1 MTEIREPGFFLDL
14 PGSWEAA
21 ITLEPGSHFFHELDG
36 TAAVTVMLLM
46 VRPSFAIADRARLL
60 SDYMHHRASFEKGK
74 RPALE
79 QSEAVAQPVEGAIE
93 GSWSAVDTES
103 GRYQLH
109 RVVIADDILAHFCY
123 EDGGLEETAFVER
136 AAAVLRTAGV
146 DIAAGSASG
155 PAEA

>member
-1 MTEIREPGFFLDL
+1 VTEIREPGFFVDL
-14 PGSWEAA
+14 PGTWEAA
-21 ITLEPGSHFFHELDG
+21 ITLEPGSHFFHESAG
-36 TAAVTVMLLM
+36 TGALTVMLLM

-79 QSEAVAQPVEGAIE
+79 QSEAVSHPTENAFE

-109 RVVIADDILAHFCY
+109 RVMIDGDIMAHFCY
-123 EDGGLEETAFVER
+123 EDGGMDETSFVQR
-136 AAAVLRTAGV
+136 AATVL
-146 DIAAGSASG
+146 GSAG
-155 PAEA
+155 IDVGAGAGEGEAS

>member
-1 MTEIREPGFFLDL
+1 MTEIREPGFFIDL
-14 PGSWEAA
+14 PGGWETA

-36 TAAVTVMLLM
+36 TGAVTVMLLM

-60 SDYMHHRASFEKGK
+60 TDYMHHRASFEKGK

-79 QSEAVAQPVEGAIE
+79 QSEAVPRPTEGAVE

-109 RVVIADDILAHFCY
+109 RILIVDDILAHFCY
-123 EDGGLEETAFVER
+123 EAGGMDETEFVER
-136 AAAVLRTAGV
+136 AAGVLNTGGIDAP
-146 DIAAGSASG
+146 AG
-155 PAEA
+155 PAEAS